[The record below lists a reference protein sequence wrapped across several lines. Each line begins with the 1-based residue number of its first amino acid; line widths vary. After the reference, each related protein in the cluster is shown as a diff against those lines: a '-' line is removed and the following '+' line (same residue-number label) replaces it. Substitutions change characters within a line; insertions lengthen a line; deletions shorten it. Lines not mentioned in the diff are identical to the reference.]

1 MKKAIDAIKKSASE
15 IEKEMNANS
24 NNENAKAH
32 ESIFQKDKEYTN
44 FIENFDSIK
53 KNVSIKLILFFQ
65 QLNEISNKEEVII
78 ALLEN
83 ISDRIISGNNTN
95 INTNPGVRSI
105 KADLDYK
112 KDLIQK
118 SVSTLEE
125 ARAQYEALQ
134 VKMDRL
140 DNLEETL
147 KKEIKTYKEKTLK
160 SNKDIVEKYD
170 RIEYYKE
177 FYKNEQLRMND
188 LMKFLERNKDNYNK
202 ILTSLI
208 VKNRSRTTQL
218 EDNEAFKSLRELEK
232 KIQENDNYIF
242 SIQNFIESKAS
253 ENEYSSLMKECMDLQ
268 QEINDILVKMT
279 Y

>member
-1 MKKAIDAIKKSASE
+1 MI
-15 IEKEMNANS
+15 
-24 NNENAKAH
+24 
-32 ESIFQKDKEYTN
+32 
-44 FIENFDSIK
+44 
-53 KNVSIKLILFFQ
+53 V
-65 QLNEISNKEEVII
+65 

-83 ISDRIISGNNTN
+83 ISERILSGNNSNT
-95 INTNPGVRSI
+95 NTNPGVRSV
-105 KADLDYK
+105 KADLEYK

-125 ARAQYEALQ
+125 AKAQYEALQ

-160 SNKDIVEKYD
+160 ANKDIVDKYD
-170 RIEYYKE
+170 KIDYFKD
-177 FYKNEQLRMND
+177 FYKNDQLRMND
-188 LMKFLERNKDNYNK
+188 LIKFLERNKENYNK

-218 EDNEAFKSLRELEK
+218 EDNEAFKNLRELEK
-232 KIQENDNYIF
+232 KIQENDNYIY

-253 ENEYSSLMKECMDLQ
+253 ENEYSGLMKECMSLQ
-268 QEINDILVKMT
+268 QEINDILVKMNC
-279 Y
+279 

>member
-1 MKKAIDAIKKSASE
+1 
-15 IEKEMNANS
+15 
-24 NNENAKAH
+24 
-32 ESIFQKDKEYTN
+32 
-44 FIENFDSIK
+44 
-53 KNVSIKLILFFQ
+53 
-65 QLNEISNKEEVII
+65 VIV

-83 ISDRIISGNNTN
+83 ISERILSGNNSNT
-95 INTNPGVRSI
+95 NTNPGVRSV
-105 KADLDYK
+105 KADLEYK

-125 ARAQYEALQ
+125 AKAQYEALQ

-160 SNKDIVEKYD
+160 ANKDIVDKYD
-170 RIEYYKE
+170 KIDYFKD
-177 FYKNEQLRMND
+177 FYKNDQLRMND
-188 LMKFLERNKDNYNK
+188 LIKFLERNKENYNK

-218 EDNEAFKSLRELEK
+218 EDNEAFKNLRELEK
-232 KIQENDNYIF
+232 KIQENDNYIY

-253 ENEYSSLMKECMDLQ
+253 ENEYSGLMKECMSLQ
-268 QEINDILVKMT
+268 QEINDILVKMNC
-279 Y
+279 

>member
-1 MKKAIDAIKKSASE
+1 M
-15 IEKEMNANS
+15 
-24 NNENAKAH
+24 
-32 ESIFQKDKEYTN
+32 
-44 FIENFDSIK
+44 
-53 KNVSIKLILFFQ
+53 
-65 QLNEISNKEEVII
+65 

-83 ISDRIISGNNTN
+83 ISERILSGTSSNTN
-95 INTNPGVRSI
+95 SNPNVRSM

-118 SVSTLEE
+118 SVSTLDE
-125 ARAQYEALQ
+125 AKAQYDALA

-140 DNLEETL
+140 ENLEETL

-160 SNKDIVEKYD
+160 ANKDIVEKYD
-170 RIEYYKE
+170 RIDYYKD
-177 FYKNEQLRMND
+177 FYKNEQIRMTE
-188 LMKFLERNKDNYNK
+188 LMVYLERNSENYNK

-208 VKNRSRTTQL
+208 VKNRSKTTQL
-218 EDNEAFKSLRELEK
+218 EDNEAFKSLRDLEK

-253 ENEYSSLMKECMDLQ
+253 ENEYSGLMKECMVLQ
-268 QEINDILVKMT
+268 QEINDVLVKMT